1 MVESACKICGVVL
14 KGKNPTNLKVHLR
27 SSHKRANCEYLHK
40 VASLS
45 NAPEREVSCRRGSS
59 TVKEE
64 TLEDYFHQRPAAR

>member
-1 MVESACKICGVVL
+1 MCGVLL

-27 SSHKRANCEYLHK
+27 SSHKKANIEYLNK

-45 NAPEREVSCRRGSS
+45 NAPEKEATCRPGGS

-64 TLEDYFHQRPAAR
+64 TVKDYFHPRAASG